1 MNIIEAVRDPLLLG
15 SAIKDA
21 TTFQSWFAV
30 LKAIFGLPLS
40 EDDAN
45 LYRSCT
51 GRSELPERPFG
62 TVWLIIGRRGGKS
75 LVMALVAT
83 YMALFKDWRPFLS
96 PGERAVILLVAAD
109 REQAKIL
116 RRYIGAIL
124 ATPIFAQQVQGQT
137 ADTIE
142 LNGDVVIEVATCS
155 YRTVRGR
162 SVCVALLDEASFW
175 RTETSANPDRE
186 VWRAIRPS
194 MATFGSSA
202 LAVVASSPYARR
214 GLMWE
219 SFKKFFGKPDATNL
233 VWQAGTK
240 VMNPTIDDEFLAGEF
255 EADPASAEAEYNA
268 NFRTDIESYVS
279 REVVDAAVVSGRYE
293 LPPAS
298 GISYAAFVDPSGGSA
313 DSMTLAIAHRNNDGG
328 LVLDAVRE
336 RKPPFSP
343 DDVVLEFAALLKTY
357 RVRTISGDRYGG
369 EWPRERFRIVG
380 IAYDLSNRS
389 KSDLYRDMLPL
400 LNSGKVELLD
410 HPRLVSQ
417 LCGLERR
424 TARGGEIPSTTR
436 PASTTT
442 SPMLLP
448 EQCLRWMP
456 NAGFSSLAMKC
467 WRGRHDRRDIHGHRH
482 TQTDHFHPTDG
493 NHLGA
498 RGAIK

>member
-40 EDDAN
+40 EDEAN

-51 GRSELPERPFG
+51 GRSELPERAFG

-116 RRYIGAIL
+116 RRYIGGIL

-142 LNGDVVIEVATCS
+142 LDGEVVIEVATCS

-162 SVCVALLDEASFW
+162 SVCVALLDEAAFW
-175 RTETSANPDRE
+175 RSESSANPDRE

-194 MATFGSSA
+194 MASFGSEA

-214 GLMWE
+214 GLMWK
-219 SFKKFFGKPDATNL
+219 SFKKFHGKPDAQNL

-240 VMNPTIDDEFLAGEF
+240 VMNPTISDDFLAEEF

-279 REVVDAAVVSGRYE
+279 REVIDAAVVVGRFE
-293 LPPAS
+293 LPPVLSARYS
-298 GISYAAFVDPSGGSA
+298 AFIDPSGGSA
-313 DSMTLAIAHRNNDGG
+313 DSMTLAICHREADGR
-328 LVLDAVRE
+328 VVVDAVRE
-336 RKPPFSP
+336 RRPPFSP
-343 DDVVLEFAALLKTY
+343 EDCVLEFAGLLKAY
-357 RVRTISGDRYGG
+357 AVRRVTGDRYAG
-369 EWPRERFRIVG
+369 EWPRERFRLAG
-380 IAYDLSNRS
+380 ITYDLSDKP

-424 TARGGEIPSTTR
+424 TARGGRDSIDHAPGQHDDIANAVAGAAILALDAKRGLFVVSDEVLAWASRPGQHPWPSPYRNR
-436 PASTTT
+436 PF
-442 SPMLLP
+442 SPYG
-448 EQCLRWMP
+448 W
-456 NAGFSSLAMKC
+456 
-467 WRGRHDRRDIHGHRH
+467 
-482 TQTDHFHPTDG
+482 
-493 NHLGA
+493 
-498 RGAIK
+498 